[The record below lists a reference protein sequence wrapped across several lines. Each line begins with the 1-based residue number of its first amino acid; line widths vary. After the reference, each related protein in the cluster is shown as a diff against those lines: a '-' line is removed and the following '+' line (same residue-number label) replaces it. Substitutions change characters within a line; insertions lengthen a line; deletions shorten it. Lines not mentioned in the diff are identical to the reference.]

1 MEKKKDDYCPAMSGS
16 LLGYQPEIFLNK
28 KWCKIPTKKVTRIG
42 IPSPLH
48 QGGILLEIG
57 LSGYNQAMTI
67 AHWSASEYE
76 ARGHK
81 VKVRVV
87 PYEVSFSIKAK
98 RLEEKTEEPPNELAE
113 TEK

>member
-28 KWCKIPTKKVTRIG
+28 KWCKIPTRKAMIG
-42 IPSPLH
+42 VPSPLH
-48 QGGILLEIG
+48 QGGILVEIG
-57 LSGYNQAMTI
+57 LSGYSQAMTI
-67 AHWSASEYE
+67 AHGYAAEYE
-76 ARGHK
+76 ARGHP
-81 VKVRVV
+81 VKVRII

-98 RLEEKTEEPPNELAE
+98 RREEKTEEPPNELAE